1 MDQLYFVRHANADYL
16 NDCIT
21 PSGKRQMDQLI
32 SILDQSLPESLDCVL
47 VSSPSG
53 RAMKTA
59 NGFVPMLTRKTGR
72 EISIVPERGLDQI
85 RSIGSVEEILQNG
98 RENVGLI
105 EKYHSSE
112 YGFFISHDKIIVA
125 TSLAIAE
132 KLSINIPEFLRL
144 DKEIDQSLVNW
155 MMNQFR
161 YTKEV
166 SEKKLR
172 ECEIK
177 PLQEIPEIEEASAI
191 HIDLQKRQIEYIT
204 R

>member
-1 MDQLYFVRHANADYL
+1 
-16 NDCIT
+16 
-21 PSGKRQMDQLI
+21 
-32 SILDQSLPESLDCVL
+32 
-47 VSSPSG
+47 
-53 RAMKTA
+53 
-59 NGFVPMLTRKTGR
+59 
-72 EISIVPERGLDQI
+72 
-85 RSIGSVEEILQNG
+85 
-98 RENVGLI
+98 
-105 EKYHSSE
+105 
-112 YGFFISHDKIIVA
+112 
-125 TSLAIAE
+125 
-132 KLSINIPEFLRL
+132 
-144 DKEIDQSLVNW
+144 